1 MVRSIGAQ
9 LGLLA
14 FGLAI
19 LAGLYAGNSPITIL
33 TRSLLIMVVACVLG
47 QIVGWSGKLVL
58 RDHLQ
63 RRKLALDRE
72 HCEAM
77 LAMSEDAEA
86 PEPAAAAEEG

>member
-14 FGLAI
+14 FSLAL
-19 LAGLYAGNSPITIL
+19 LAGIYAGNSAITVL
-33 TRSLLIMVVACVLG
+33 TRALMIMVVACVLG
-47 QIVGWSGKLVL
+47 QLVGWSGKLVL

-77 LAMSEDAEA
+77 LAMSEEPEA
-86 PEPAAAAEEG
+86 PQPATAAEEG